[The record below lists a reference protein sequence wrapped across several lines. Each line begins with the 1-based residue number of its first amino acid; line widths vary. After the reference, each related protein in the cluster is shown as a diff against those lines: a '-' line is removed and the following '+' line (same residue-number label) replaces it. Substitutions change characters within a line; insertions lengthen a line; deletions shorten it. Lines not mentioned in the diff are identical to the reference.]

1 MDELV
6 ERLAV
11 PGHEVVIGGPSP
23 SVEELHHRL
32 TEQRFVFVKFPGT
45 NGGTDL
51 GLRVDDAAT
60 DLSAADFTNGTGT
73 VHIEGT
79 LTLNFT
85 PVRAVAD
92 VDLASLRGTGHL
104 EAVDGVPA

>member
-6 ERLAV
+6 ERLSAPGQEVAV
-11 PGHEVVIGGPSP
+11 GGPSP

-32 TEQRFVFVKFPGT
+32 TDQGYVFVRFRGT
-45 NGGTDL
+45 DGATDL
-51 GLRVDDAAT
+51 GLRVDEAAT
-60 DLSAADFTNGTGT
+60 DLSGADFASGTGT

-79 LTLNFT
+79 LTLNFV

-92 VDLASLRGTGHL
+92 VDLASFGGTGHL
-104 EAVDGVPA
+104 TAVEEVPA